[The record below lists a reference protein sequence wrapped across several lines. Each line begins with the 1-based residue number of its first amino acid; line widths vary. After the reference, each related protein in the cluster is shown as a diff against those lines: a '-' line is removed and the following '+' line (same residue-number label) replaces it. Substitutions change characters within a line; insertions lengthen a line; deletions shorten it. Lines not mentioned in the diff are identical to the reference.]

1 MVASKVT
8 TILYMNKNKII
19 ILRKKLEGTWQIVA
33 WKKKS
38 SESAD
43 ESNVFGP
50 NPTGYINYA
59 PDGRMMV
66 LLLHGD
72 RVRPCFSPATDTE
85 KINLYDTML
94 AYTGT
99 YIVEE
104 DRVVHSLDAS
114 WNELWKD
121 TIQVRFFSFIKG
133 QLIYKTPL
141 TIDPIDGKS
150 CIYRIILEKLVHS
163 KIKDSYKT

>member
-1 MVASKVT
+1 ME
-8 TILYMNKNKII
+8 I
-19 ILRKKLEGTWQIVA
+19 
-33 WKKKS
+33 
-38 SESAD
+38 ESGHV
-43 ESNVFGP
+43 SVP
-50 NPTGYINYA
+50 LQTQK
-59 PDGRMMV
+59 
-66 LLLHGD
+66 
-72 RVRPCFSPATDTE
+72 